1 MSHATKIMLVLAGTL
16 ALIAAVLLNFVF
28 VSYDVTDV
36 ADLAYAGDGVSV
48 LTEYDENRVVMS
60 TVDEEGVRQHTVRFS
75 REEDG
80 YTVSILDTA
89 ADADG
94 NIYVLKKMSDRMTGD
109 EEYQQL
115 DIYDMSKWFWKRVQ
129 SVVLDDGAADYR
141 WIHLSST
148 LTLMGV
154 TKDGGTL
161 QRISF
166 DLDNLLTKKSV
177 SIKNS
182 WTYDIDRDEGIY
194 SAVPAGAS
202 VAYLTKSGKIF
213 YATENA
219 EAVEVYPN
227 RELETLIYPLYLAAL
242 DSDSVYF
249 GEAVSGD
256 MMTLTLADGATE
268 TLRTGKEALSGVSQY
283 ATGDI
288 VAISMKDESDFFA
301 AVPSVDG
308 DKFDL
313 IFAEGGRI
321 SVISEVKPSLIANIF
336 TFIWTAAGIC
346 LAAFLLIG
354 LLRSLIGTVSNN
366 RALLVKLLF
375 ATLPLM
381 LVALLV
387 FGSVSYYNYRESI
400 YGTLEKKVEDE
411 GNLLTAL
418 FGTESFEE
426 IEYPF
431 DYSGEAYQYLIQQ
444 IDTRDIYARSAYY
457 EDGKL
462 YTGVDHDLP
471 CYYPFEIGLNIDA
484 INLYHKA
491 AYTGVAQMAK
501 LSDENGVRIAC
512 VTPIGGTAGDTVFLF
527 ETGIQVA
534 NAESYTGAFLRTFII
549 GSVIFILAV
558 SVILTL
564 SFMRLLSP
572 LNQVKEGLEEFAKG
586 NRSFRL
592 QTSSADELSDIIRV
606 FNMMANDIDAQLFN
620 LQKLSDTYYKF
631 IPQRIFNLLG
641 KDNLSD
647 VELGNSVEKEFDVLT
662 VSLNLDGSAYTSA
675 QTQELTNR
683 FFNIVNETCDE
694 NGGVLMTDNAN
705 LRRLR
710 IICPAGP
717 ENAVVT
723 ALSALARIDASNAK
737 NLVQNRLD
745 VLFVLHRAS
754 VYYGICG
761 DEKRLIP
768 TTVSEELDFI
778 TAHEDVFRELSS
790 RLIVTSAAYDGID
803 TAHYYNRFI
812 GYPAEIFAQRFGLY
826 DFYDCCSPEVT
837 RRINETKDAF
847 DKAVELYHQG
857 RYYDAKNLFAVVLR
871 ENQYDNVTRHYI
883 FNCEKKL
890 AE

>member
-1 MSHATKIMLVLAGTL
+1 MSHATKVILVLAGTL

-28 VSYDVTDV
+28 VSYDVTDI
-36 ADLAYAGDGVSV
+36 ADLAYAGNGVSV
-48 LTEYDENRVVMS
+48 LTEYDGGRVIMS

-80 YTVSILDTA
+80 YAVSILDTA
-89 ADADG
+89 ADASG
-94 NIYVLKKMSDRMTGD
+94 NVYVLKKMSDRMTGD
-109 EEYQQL
+109 EKYQQL
-115 DIYDMSKWFWKRVQ
+115 DIYDMSKWIWKRVQ
-129 SVVLDDGAADYR
+129 SVLLDDGAADYR
-141 WIHLSST
+141 WLHLSST

-161 QRISF
+161 QRVSF
-166 DLDNLLTKKSV
+166 DLEDILTQKSV

-182 WTYDIDRDEGIY
+182 WTYQINRDEGIY
-194 SAVPAGAS
+194 AAVPAGACA
-202 VAYLTKSGKIF
+202 AYLSKSGRIF
-213 YATENA
+213 YAAEGA
-219 EAVEVYPN
+219 EAYEVYPN
-227 RELETLIYPLYLAAL
+227 RDLETLIYPLYLAAL
-242 DSDSVYF
+242 DGDNVYF

-256 MMTLTLADGATE
+256 MTALALADGATE
-268 TLRTGKEALSGVSQY
+268 TLRTGKEILSGVSQY
-283 ATGDI
+283 STGDI
-288 VAISMKDESDFFA
+288 VAISMKDENDFFA

-321 SVISEVKPSLIANIF
+321 SVTPEARPSLLAHIF
-336 TFIWTAAGIC
+336 AFIGTAAGIC
-346 LAAFLLIG
+346 LAAFLAIG
-354 LLRSLIGTVSNN
+354 LLRSLIGTVFNN

-381 LVALLV
+381 LAALLV
-387 FGSVSYYNYRESI
+387 FGGVSYYNYRESI

-431 DYSGEAYQYLIQQ
+431 DYSGEAYQYLLQQ

-457 EDGKL
+457 ENGRL

-471 CYYPFEIGLNIDA
+471 CYYPFEIGLNVDA

-534 NAESYTGAFLRTFII
+534 NAESYTGAFLRTFVI
-549 GSVIFILAV
+549 GSVIFTIAV

-572 LNQVKEGLEEFAKG
+572 LNRVKEGLEEFAKG
-586 NRSFRL
+586 NRAFRL
-592 QTSSADELSDIIRV
+592 QNSATDELSDIIRV

-647 VELGNSVEKEFDVLT
+647 VELGNSVEQEFDVLT
-662 VSLNLDGSAYTSA
+662 VSLSLEGGTYTSA

-723 ALSALARIDASNAK
+723 ALSTLARIDASNAK

-745 VLFVLHRAS
+745 ALFVLHRAA

-768 TTVSEELDFI
+768 TTVSEELDFV

-812 GYPAEIFAQRFGLY
+812 GYPAEIFSQRFGLY

-837 RRINETKDAF
+837 RRINETRDTF
-847 DKAVELYHQG
+847 DKAVELYHKG
-857 RYYDAKNLFAVVLR
+857 RYYDAKNIFAAVLR
-871 ENQYDNVTRHYI
+871 ENPYDNVTRHYI
-883 FNCEKKL
+883 FSCEKKL

>member
-1 MSHATKIMLVLAGTL
+1 
-16 ALIAAVLLNFVF
+16 
-28 VSYDVTDV
+28 
-36 ADLAYAGDGVSV
+36 
-48 LTEYDENRVVMS
+48 
-60 TVDEEGVRQHTVRFS
+60 
-75 REEDG
+75 
-80 YTVSILDTA
+80 
-89 ADADG
+89 
-94 NIYVLKKMSDRMTGD
+94 
-109 EEYQQL
+109 
-115 DIYDMSKWFWKRVQ
+115 
-129 SVVLDDGAADYR
+129 
-141 WIHLSST
+141 
-148 LTLMGV
+148 
-154 TKDGGTL
+154 
-161 QRISF
+161 
-166 DLDNLLTKKSV
+166 
-177 SIKNS
+177 
-182 WTYDIDRDEGIY
+182 
-194 SAVPAGAS
+194 
-202 VAYLTKSGKIF
+202 
-213 YATENA
+213 
-219 EAVEVYPN
+219 
-227 RELETLIYPLYLAAL
+227 
-242 DSDSVYF
+242 
-249 GEAVSGD
+249 
-256 MMTLTLADGATE
+256 
-268 TLRTGKEALSGVSQY
+268 
-283 ATGDI
+283 
-288 VAISMKDESDFFA
+288 
-301 AVPSVDG
+301 
-308 DKFDL
+308 
-313 IFAEGGRI
+313 
-321 SVISEVKPSLIANIF
+321 
-336 TFIWTAAGIC
+336 
-346 LAAFLLIG
+346 
-354 LLRSLIGTVSNN
+354 
-366 RALLVKLLF
+366 
-375 ATLPLM
+375 
-381 LVALLV
+381 
-387 FGSVSYYNYRESI
+387 
-400 YGTLEKKVEDE
+400 
-411 GNLLTAL
+411 
-418 FGTESFEE
+418 
-426 IEYPF
+426 
-431 DYSGEAYQYLIQQ
+431 
-444 IDTRDIYARSAYY
+444 
-457 EDGKL
+457 
-462 YTGVDHDLP
+462 
-471 CYYPFEIGLNIDA
+471 
-484 INLYHKA
+484 
-491 AYTGVAQMAK
+491 
-501 LSDENGVRIAC
+501 
-512 VTPIGGTAGDTVFLF
+512 
-527 ETGIQVA
+527 
-534 NAESYTGAFLRTFII
+534 
-549 GSVIFILAV
+549 
-558 SVILTL
+558 
-564 SFMRLLSP
+564 
-572 LNQVKEGLEEFAKG
+572 QVKEGLEEFAKG

-647 VELGNSVEKEFDVLT
+647 VELGNSVEQEFDVLT

-723 ALSALARIDASNAK
+723 ALSALAWIDASNAK

-745 VLFVLHRAS
+745 VLFVLHRAG